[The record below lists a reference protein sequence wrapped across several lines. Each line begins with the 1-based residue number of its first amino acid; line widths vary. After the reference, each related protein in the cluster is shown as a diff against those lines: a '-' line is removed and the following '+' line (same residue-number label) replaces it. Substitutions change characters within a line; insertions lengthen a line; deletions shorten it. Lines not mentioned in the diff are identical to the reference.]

1 MYLGFFGVIGFAVY
15 YTNSAAPLWAL
26 LLFPTVKFNKKS
38 KGKKNKSD
46 GDKADTSD

>member
-26 LLFPTVKFNKKS
+26 LLFPTVKQNKKG
-38 KGKKNKSD
+38 KGKKNKSGGKNANARD
-46 GDKADTSD
+46 